1 MPRVTGT
8 LHGPYARQVFPGR
21 LKYWFALIDDDE
33 RTSRYEVI
41 FDREFRTGK
50 ARLRPDYPDG
60 VPKYG
65 CAFRDHTV
73 PPLLAPYPS
82 APLYAGRKLVDAVR
96 TLLSDEE
103 RADIVRLTLTGETP
117 RNHAPEG
124 DLL

>member
-1 MPRVTGT
+1 VRWLNGT
-8 LHGPYARQVFPGR
+8 LCGPYSRQVFPGR
-21 LKYWFALIDDDE
+21 LKYWFALVSDDKDVA
-33 RTSRYEVI
+33 RYEVI

-50 ARLRPDYPDG
+50 VRRRPDYPDG
-60 VPKYG
+60 APKYG

-82 APLYAGRKLVDAVR
+82 APLCVSQKLVDVAR
-96 TLLSDEE
+96 TLLSDED

-117 RNHAPEG
+117 RNHAPKG